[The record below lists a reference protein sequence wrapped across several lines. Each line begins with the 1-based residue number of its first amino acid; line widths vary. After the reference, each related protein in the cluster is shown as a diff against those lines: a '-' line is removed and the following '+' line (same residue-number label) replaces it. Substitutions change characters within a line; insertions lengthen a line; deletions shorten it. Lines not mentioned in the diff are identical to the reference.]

1 MIEHDRSRE
10 RMCRLEKNTRKEKIE
25 GYAWIIGLGRNRKEK
40 NVESF

>member
-10 RMCRLEKNTRKEKIE
+10 RMEKNTRKEKIE
-25 GYAWIIGLGRNRKEK
+25 GCAWIIGLGRNRKEK